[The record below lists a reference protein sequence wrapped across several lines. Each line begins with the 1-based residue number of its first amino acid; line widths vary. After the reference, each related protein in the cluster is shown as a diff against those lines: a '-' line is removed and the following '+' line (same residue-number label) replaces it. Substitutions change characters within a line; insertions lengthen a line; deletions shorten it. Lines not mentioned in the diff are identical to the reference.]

1 MKLTDTISPKALAD
15 ELGCSRG
22 TIVNASRRADVG
34 IYVSGEYTR
43 NGKAQSVDRL
53 VAIHTK
59 DIGKVKKA
67 IRGTPGNPNFIAAGK
82 SKNALSGDFSTVKE

>member
-1 MKLTDTISPKALAD
+1 MKITNAFSPKTLAD

-22 TIVNASRRADVG
+22 TIVNAAKRADVG
-34 IYVSGEYTR
+34 IYVAGEYSR
-43 NGKAQSVDRL
+43 NGKSQSVDRL
-53 VAIHTK
+53 VAIHEK
-59 DIGKVKKA
+59 DINKVKKA

>member
-1 MKLTDTISPKALAD
+1 MKLTDTVSPKALAD

-22 TIVNASRRADVG
+22 TVVNAARRADVG

-82 SKNALSGDFSTVKE
+82 TKHALSDDFSTVKE

>member
-1 MKLTDTISPKALAD
+1 MKLTDTVSPKALAD

-22 TIVNASRRADVG
+22 TVVNAARRADVG

-43 NGKAQSVDRL
+43 KGKVMDVDRL

-59 DIGKVKKA
+59 DIERVKKA

-82 SKNALSGDFSTVKE
+82 NKHALSGDFSTVKE